1 MILGLL
7 TLDLHLPEA
16 HSLKSKRQVIKSI
29 KDRIRKR
36 FNVSVAEVGG
46 NDLWQRCD
54 IAVAF
59 VTNESRM
66 ADRVFNEIRNL
77 VLNTSSVELI
87 NSDIEML

>member
-7 TLDLHLPEA
+7 TLDLHRPEA

-29 KDRIRKR
+29 KDRVRKR

-77 VLNTSSVELI
+77 VLNTPSVELI